1 MATALPASRTDRLHA
16 LDDRRFDLLVIGGGI
31 TGAGVARDAARRGL
45 TVALVEAEDFA
56 AGTSSRSSRL
66 IHGGVR
72 YLEHG
77 YIHLV
82 WESSHERRRLL
93 QIAPHLVRP
102 LRFTWPVYRGAR
114 VRRWQLAAALT
125 MYDSLAMFQN
135 VGRHKR
141 LSPTGI
147 LQAEP
152 GLAQDGLQGGA
163 TYWDAGTD
171 DARLTLANVIDA
183 ASHGAI
189 VMNHAPVRAL
199 TFASTNGGATGGANG
214 GANGGGNGDGKS
226 VARGAVN
233 GAEVR
238 DLIGGQTI
246 TVKARLVVNCTGPWT
261 DEILRFED
269 PQAGPAVRGTKGVH
283 IAVKAARVGNVSAIT
298 MLSPD
303 DGRVLFTLPAS
314 GGHTII
320 GTTDTATTE
329 HPSMVRAA
337 EADVRYLLNA
347 CNRFFPDA
355 RLNEE
360 DVVSAWA
367 GIRPLVAAKNNG
379 DPSSASREHA
389 IQLSS
394 RGVLTATGG
403 KLTTYR
409 AQAEQIV
416 DAAVQ
421 RLGGKARPCDTA
433 SAMLP
438 GERPPSTGADLRWDD
453 ELDWRECDVDHAVD
467 AEYAETLADVMI
479 RRTFLAFELPDQGRA
494 IAPRVA
500 QRMAARL
507 GWTDAGTQ
515 QAIREYERALDRI
528 FTITP

>member
-1 MATALPASRTDRLHA
+1 MATPLPPRRADRLTA
-16 LDDRRFDLLVIGGGI
+16 LGDRRFDLLVIGGGI

-45 TVALVEAEDFA
+45 DVALVEAEDFA

-77 YIHLV
+77 YLHLV

-93 QIAPHLVRP
+93 QNAPHLVRP

-114 VRRWQLAAALT
+114 IRRWQLAAALT
-125 MYDSLAMFQN
+125 MYDALAMFRN

-141 LSPTGI
+141 LGPTGV

-152 GLAQDGLQGGA
+152 GLAAEGLQGGA
-163 TYWDAGTD
+163 TYWDAATD
-171 DARLTLANVIDA
+171 DSRLTLANVIDA
-183 ASHGAI
+183 ARHGA
-189 VMNHAPVRAL
+189 VVLNHAPVRSL
-199 TFASTNGGATGGANG
+199 TFTSSNGLA
-214 GANGGGNGDGKS
+214 
-226 VARGAVN
+226 N

-261 DEILRFED
+261 DEIVRMED
-269 PQAGPAVRGTKGVH
+269 ASAGPAVRGTKGVH
-283 IAVKAARVGNVSAIT
+283 IAVKAARVGNVGAIT
-298 MLSPD
+298 MLSPI
-303 DGRVLFTLPAS
+303 DGRVLFTLPGS

-320 GTTDTATTE
+320 GTTDTITAE
-329 HPSMVRAA
+329 HPSKVRATA
-337 EADVRYLLNA
+337 ADVRYLLNA

-389 IQLSS
+389 IQLSP

-421 RLGGKARPCDTA
+421 RLSGKARACDTA
-433 SAMLP
+433 DATLP
-438 GERPPSTGADLRWDD
+438 GERLPTSGADLRWDD
-453 ELDWRECDVDHAVD
+453 ELDWRECDVDQAVD
-467 AEYAETLADVMI
+467 AEFAETLADVMI

-515 QAIREYERALDRI
+515 QAIHEYERSLDRI

>member
-1 MATALPASRTDRLHA
+1 MATPLPPRRVDRLAA
-16 LDDRRFDLLVIGGGI
+16 LGDRRFDLLVIGGGI

-45 TVALVEAEDFA
+45 DVAVVEAEDFA

-77 YIHLV
+77 YLHLV

-93 QIAPHLVRP
+93 QNAPHLVRP

-125 MYDSLAMFQN
+125 MYDALAMFRN

-141 LSPTGI
+141 LGPTGV

-152 GLAQDGLQGGA
+152 GLAAEGLQGGA
-163 TYWDAGTD
+163 TYWDAATND
-171 DARLTLANVIDA
+171 SRLTLANVIDA
-183 ASHGAI
+183 ARHGA
-189 VMNHAPVRAL
+189 VVLNHAPVRSL
-199 TFASTNGGATGGANG
+199 TFASRHGLA
-214 GANGGGNGDGKS
+214 
-226 VARGAVN
+226 N

-238 DLIGGQTI
+238 DLVGGHTI
-246 TVKARLVVNCTGPWT
+246 TVRARLVVNCTGPWT
-261 DEILRFED
+261 DEIVRMED
-269 PQAGPAVRGTKGVH
+269 ANAGPAVRGTKGVH
-283 IAVKAARVGNVSAIT
+283 IAVKAARVGNVGAVT
-298 MLSPD
+298 MLSPI
-303 DGRVLFTLPAS
+303 DGRVLFTLPGS

-320 GTTDTATTE
+320 GTTDSITSE
-329 HPSMVRAA
+329 HPSKVRAA
-337 EADVRYLLNA
+337 AADVRYLLNA

-367 GIRPLVAAKNNG
+367 GIRPLVAAKNDG

-389 IQLSS
+389 IQLSP

-421 RLGGKARPCDTA
+421 RLGGKVRACDTA
-433 SAMLP
+433 DTTLP
-438 GERPPSTGADLRWDD
+438 GERPPTSGTDLRWDD
-453 ELDWRECDVDHAVD
+453 ELDWRECDVDQAVD
-467 AEYAETLADVMI
+467 AEFAETLADVMI

-494 IAPRVA
+494 MAPRVA

-515 QAIREYERALDRI
+515 QAIHEYERSLDRI
-528 FTITP
+528 FSITP

>member
-1 MATALPASRTDRLHA
+1 MAIPLPPRRAQRLAALG
-16 LDDRRFDLLVIGGGI
+16 DRRFDLLVIGGGI

-45 TVALVEAEDFA
+45 DVALVEAEDFA

-77 YIHLV
+77 YLHLV

-93 QIAPHLVRP
+93 HNAPHLVRP

-125 MYDSLAMFQN
+125 MYDALAMFRN
-135 VGRHKR
+135 VGRHRR
-141 LSPTGI
+141 LDPTGV
-147 LQAEP
+147 LEAEP
-152 GLAQDGLQGGA
+152 GLAADGLQGGA
-163 TYWDAGTD
+163 TYWDAATD
-171 DARLTLANVIDA
+171 DSRLTLANVLDA
-183 ASHGAI
+183 AHHGA
-189 VMNHAPVRAL
+189 VVVNHAPVRAL
-199 TFASTNGGATGGANG
+199 TFTSSHGLA
-214 GANGGGNGDGKS
+214 
-226 VARGAVN
+226 N

-238 DLIGGQTI
+238 DLLGGQTI

-261 DEILRFED
+261 DEIVRLENAH
-269 PQAGPAVRGTKGVH
+269 AGPAVRGTKGVH
-283 IAVKAARVGNVSAIT
+283 IAVKASRVGNVGAIT

-303 DGRVLFTLPAS
+303 DGRVLFTLPGS

-329 HPSMVRAA
+329 HPSAVRASA
-337 EADVRYLLNA
+337 ADVRYLLNA

-355 RLNEE
+355 RLTGA

-367 GIRPLVAAKNNG
+367 GIRPLVAAKNHG
-379 DPSSASREHA
+379 DPASASREHA
-389 IQLSS
+389 IQLSP

-403 KLTTYR
+403 KLTTFR

-421 RLGGKARPCDTA
+421 RLGATARPCDTA
-433 SAMLP
+433 DARLP
-438 GERPPSTGADLRWDD
+438 GERVPPSGADLRWHG

-467 AEYAETLADVMI
+467 AEFAETLADVMI

-500 QRMAARL
+500 QRMATRL
-507 GWTDAGTQ
+507 GWTDVGVQ
-515 QAIREYERALDRI
+515 QALHEYERSLGRI